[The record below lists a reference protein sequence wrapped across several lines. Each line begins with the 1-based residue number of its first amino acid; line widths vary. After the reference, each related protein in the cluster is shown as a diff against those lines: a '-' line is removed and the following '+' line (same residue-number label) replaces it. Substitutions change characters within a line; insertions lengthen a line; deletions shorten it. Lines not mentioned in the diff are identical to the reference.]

1 MSIIVRN
8 DEEMITGAE
17 VEEVIGV
24 GREAIK
30 VYIKVAYDN
39 CGREGRMKFLKI
51 CLEEGQMP

>member
-8 DEEMITGAE
+8 DEEVIIGAE

-24 GREAIK
+24 VRGAIK

-39 CGREGRMKFLKI
+39 CGREGRMKSLKI
-51 CLEEGQMP
+51 CLEVQMP